1 MHPAQRIPLRAQV
14 QQGQGHGVRHGRE
27 DVSKQVLPT
36 SGILRVSAWGKVGKM
51 KSTLFSFDHI
61 FVFDLLSLLI
71 K

>member
-36 SGILRVSAWGKVGKM
+36 SGILRVSAWAKSWENEKV
-51 KSTLFSFDHI
+51 SFDHI
-61 FVFDLLSLLI
+61 FVFDL
-71 K
+71 